1 MVILHNGWELHSW
14 EMRHSPKHF
23 GEITSLFSASCP
35 FGKLSIRQNVRSAK
49 RPFGKMS
56 VRQNVFRQ
64 NIFRQNVFRQ
74 SVSRQNVRVYQYL
87 SSQNVNGFI
96 KCNFCA
102 IFWIHELVYHHV
114 GQLDESMKQLWWTAI
129 KPVYFVVCNKQQ
141 NKQALCSRI
150 YLVTEFKYL
159 SFIYSSKKPFSDV
172 IFPKT
177 HTALALQDS
186 HAMPKGN

>member
-1 MVILHNGWELHSW
+1 M
-14 EMRHSPKHF
+14 
-23 GEITSLFSASCP
+23 
-35 FGKLSIRQNVRSAK
+35 
-49 RPFGKMS
+49 
-56 VRQNVFRQ
+56 
-64 NIFRQNVFRQ
+64 
-74 SVSRQNVRVYQYL
+74 
-87 SSQNVNGFI
+87 
-96 KCNFCA
+96 
-102 IFWIHELVYHHV
+102 
-114 GQLDESMKQLWWTAI
+114 
-129 KPVYFVVCNKQQ
+129 KPVYFVACNKQQ